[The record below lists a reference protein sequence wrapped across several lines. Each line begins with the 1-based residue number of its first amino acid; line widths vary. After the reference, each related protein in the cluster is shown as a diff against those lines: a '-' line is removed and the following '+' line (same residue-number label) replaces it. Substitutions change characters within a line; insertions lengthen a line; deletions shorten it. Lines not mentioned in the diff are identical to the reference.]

1 MERVYS
7 YKECVISNREL
18 HLITSL
24 GITTTLVYIL
34 KQAVIFTP
42 RFRIN
47 VNKLKNASYCFSSRY
62 WRVGMRTAL
71 SLGLR
76 PRRGSEVGRRGLQ
89 ICLVVMA
96 RNRGRRGGRGR
107 WRGCCL
113 HLMMVIR
120 IKIRIIRLVHHLAAR
135 HYFIVL
141 DCARVRDLGETEQ
154 LQLLGA
160 ENTSSMSQCHGWRRN
175 AAALRFRVAPPRNQS
190 CSAVQQ

>member
-1 MERVYS
+1 M
-7 YKECVISNREL
+7 
-18 HLITSL
+18 
-24 GITTTLVYIL
+24 
-34 KQAVIFTP
+34 IFTP
-42 RFRIN
+42 LS
-47 VNKLKNASYCFSSRY
+47 NKLKNVSYCFSSRY
-62 WRVGMRTAL
+62 WRVRMRTAL

-160 ENTSSMSQCHGWRRN
+160 ENTSSQCHGWRRN